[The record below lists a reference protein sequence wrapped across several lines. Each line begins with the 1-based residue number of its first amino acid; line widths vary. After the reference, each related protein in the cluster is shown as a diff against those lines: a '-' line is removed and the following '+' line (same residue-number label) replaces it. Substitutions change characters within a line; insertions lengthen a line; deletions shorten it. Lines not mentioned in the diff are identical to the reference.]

1 MADAEDSDSHDQTHP
16 QPLSQRQME
25 PCRRESLLRNITSPT
40 VSFGNPAHGGGG
52 GASSSF
58 RSPTADARRAS
69 VTERRSSVAF
79 HKIDGTMSCALD
91 SMGGRDLGAT
101 TSQSMRWM
109 SHGDVMRT
117 LRSASVHHVAGS
129 PKPRDSRRSTVGMS
143 RPVPIGCSPK
153 ITLASLYIKD
163 AMSCTEPHVYRDKPG
178 PLRSHW
184 IRQKLFFARWLAIL
198 ALILLSFIEEPRWC
212 RGATPWGGD
221 SAVGDPKP
229 ESKCHMSYEYPS
241 WMMKLLGWRSAQVY
255 EAVCLLFLVLD
266 LVLWADVVGMR
277 RFFIW
282 RTRVTHAFVLLVS
295 CVDLLVASIF
305 GEPSSFRVSP
315 YLRVTYLIFYSPPLR
330 RELTSLLNSV
340 PTLLKVVLLYAGY
353 AVVFAWFGVV
363 IFPDSQ
369 EEGWKYFG
377 DFGKG
382 LWSLAVLLTT
392 NNSPDVFVPALERER
407 LYFFFFFLFLIG
419 GLFFF
424 TNLVIAVVYTGYT
437 EGKEA
442 NEVEMMSN
450 RDHAID
456 CAFNCVAV
464 VRNPA
469 TNERV
474 ISEAA
479 MTALF
484 LKLSSQYD
492 VSPASH
498 PILFRLLDTS
508 RVGYVSRQDFR
519 RLPGLLNCQ
528 LSKVHRVF
536 LEKHA
541 PAVWDSRAFGWLR
554 EFMLHVP
561 NFPVI
566 VVSVPYVDIRSCF
579 GLRKALAIEIHV
591 AMRNPGGPIDANESH
606 GFDDTANFILDFDSL
621 PSLKNIANR
630 VRHMLAAEGVME
642 GWAPTA
648 SYVFDEE
655 DLTWGALLSA
665 CQLFDSCQIYLAG
678 DDRQPPPPPQFV
690 PTAVPA
696 DVFKFGTHIREDR
709 ISFSMMSETGAA
721 PVPPPINTRSDASDS
736 AAHTPVSAE
745 EPLDATVAA
754 EAAMNAF
761 KFPVEAAAGIGAGA
775 ATNETDA
782 GAGAGVGVGTRTS
795 GGPVLSAMASSL
807 GTSPKRST
815 RFMHGAG
822 YRNSA
827 EDAGLES
834 APLLSTDA
842 EERMNKRLSLL
853 PKPTPTLKWKQFTFV
868 PPSSTYFDL
877 FVDLVVI
884 ANGATT
890 IVETWAYL
898 EGQSTRHHRRSWQD
912 AVDYSFITFFFVEV
926 VLKVAV
932 LGWKRYW
939 DSKQNRFDF
948 FVTTICVT
956 AAGVVLS
963 PNRFND
969 PQLLKFLVMARMLR
983 LLRILAFSSWYA
995 VFVRTLVGALPK
1007 AFEVALLQF
1016 VTMFTFATFGVD
1028 VFGGKINRD
1037 PHSNSYHQLVHYNT
1051 SYATG
1056 DHPWVAVLNFND
1068 MASGFVLLF
1077 ACLVMNNWNMYVQGF
1092 TVTTSKWARCYFE
1105 AFWIFGVLGGLNLVM
1120 SLLLDHFKEEW
1131 DHAREHVEKRIDP
1144 EDNLFKSRSDFIA
1157 KGYTVNDWLSA
1168 DKKEAGL
1175 GDFVREARD
1184 GGWLIDAEELVG
1196 GEHGYDGEQ
1205 YVLNFKGGANDL
1217 IPGPDGKPVCM
1228 SWFQRHGGG
1237 GVGGKGGG
1245 EAEEQ
1250 VCSCG
1255 CCRGVA
1261 FLFSYTHTCNTYPQV
1276 RANSFIRHQ
1285 LLCRSS
1291 LKDRERDRDRDRDSR
1306 DSPTGWSS
1314 QPSFF

>member
-1 MADAEDSDSHDQTHP
+1 MDDAEDPGSNSPTRP

-25 PCRRESLLRNITSPT
+25 PLRRESVLRNITSPT
-40 VSFGNPAHGGGG
+40 VSFGNPAPAAAAAAAGG
-52 GASSSF
+52 GASSSI
-58 RSPTADARRAS
+58 RSPPADARRAS
-69 VTERRSSVAF
+69 LAERRSSVAF

-91 SMGGRDLGAT
+91 SVGGRDLGAT

-129 PKPRDSRRSTVGMS
+129 PKPRDSRRSTLGPS
-143 RPVPIGCSPK
+143 RPVPIGCAPK

-198 ALILLSFIEEPRWC
+198 ALVLLSFIEEPRWC
-212 RGATPWGGD
+212 RGATPWHGD
-221 SAVGDPKP
+221 SAVGDATP

-241 WMMKLLGWRSAQVY
+241 WMMKLLGWRAAQLY
-255 EAVCLLFLVLD
+255 EAVCLLFLVAD
-266 LVLWADVVGMR
+266 LVLWADVVGLR

-295 CVDLLVASIF
+295 CVDLLVAAVF

-340 PTLLKVVLLYAGY
+340 PTLLKVVLLYTGY
-353 AVVFAWFGVV
+353 TVVFAWFGVV

-392 NNSPDVFVPALERER
+392 NNSPDVFIPALERQR

-442 NEVEMMSN
+442 NEVEMMAN

-464 VRNPA
+464 VRNPV

-536 LEKHA
+536 LEKYA

-566 VVSVPYVDIRSCF
+566 VVNVPYVDIRSCF

-591 AMRNPGGPIDANESH
+591 AMRNPSGPVDANESH

-630 VRHMLAAEGVME
+630 VRHMLAAEGVAE

-678 DDRQPPPPPQFV
+678 DDRQPPPPPQYV

-696 DVFKFGTHIREDR
+696 DTFKFATHIREDR
-709 ISFSMMSETGAA
+709 ISFSMMSES
-721 PVPPPINTRSDASDS
+721 VPPPINTRSDASGS
-736 AAHTPVSAE
+736 GPHTPVSAE

-754 EAAMNAF
+754 EAALDAF
-761 KFPVEAAAGIGAGA
+761 KFPVEAAAGIGTGA
-775 ATNETDA
+775 PTNEKDA
-782 GAGAGVGVGTRTS
+782 GAGAGGGEGGGAGTRTS

-807 GTSPKRST
+807 GGTSPKRST
-815 RFMHGAG
+815 RFMHDAG
-822 YRNSA
+822 FRNSA
-827 EDAGLES
+827 EDGGLES

-842 EERMNKRLSLL
+842 EERKNKRLSLL
-853 PKPTPTLKWKQFTFV
+853 PKPTPTLKWKQLTFV

-912 AVDYSFITFFFVEV
+912 AVDYSFIAFFFVEV

-948 FVTTICVT
+948 FVTAICVT

-1037 PHSNSYHQLVHYNT
+1037 PHSESYHQLVHYNT

-1157 KGYTVNDWLSA
+1157 KGYTLNDWLSA

-1217 IPGPDGKPVCM
+1217 IPGPDGKPV
-1228 SWFQRHGGG
+1228 
-1237 GVGGKGGG
+1237 
-1245 EAEEQ
+1245 
-1250 VCSCG
+1250 
-1255 CCRGVA
+1255 
-1261 FLFSYTHTCNTYPQV
+1261 

-1291 LKDRERDRDRDRDSR
+1291 LKDRERDRDRDRDRDSR